1 MGPNQCDTCL
11 SRHAAFGGDQGL
23 LGNSIGTELTH
34 SEKPE
39 KRYSKTAIHAAPT
52 QDNTRSCFS
61 LSLRRRW
68 ARQGRP
74 DPTESTP
81 IWNEG
86 DDRQEGQF
94 CSAEVRGTATK

>member
-1 MGPNQCDTCL
+1 M
-11 SRHAAFGGDQGL
+11 
-23 LGNSIGTELTH
+23 GTELTH
-34 SEKPE
+34 CEIPE

-68 ARQGRP
+68 ARQGCP

-86 DDRQEGQF
+86 EDRQEGQF
-94 CSAEVRGTATK
+94 CSAEVRGTATE